1 MKSVLM
7 KVAISL
13 IVFISCSNVN
23 ATITRYENTD
33 TNSLVYGY
41 YDFDDVL
48 NTFSNITLKA
58 NFTKLSGPS
67 EANLD
72 TIQRPLQDSDAYNM
86 SGSVITEGSRPDT
99 YYRFSTGSILFKEI
113 PQTLV
118 VSTFERWEI
127 IKDGAVIDY
136 VSGFTA
142 PDFMAEF
149 VDFTAKPGNV
159 SNVPEPE
166 VISLLAICP
175 MILLAR
181 RRKQQK

>member
-7 KVAISL
+7 KTVVSL
-13 IVFISCSNVN
+13 IVLISCSNAN
-23 ATITRYENTD
+23 ATITRYENTN

-58 NFTKLSGPS
+58 NFTKLNGPS
-67 EANLD
+67 EVYLD
-72 TIQRPLQDSDAYNM
+72 TIQGPSQDSDAYNM
-86 SGSVITEGSRPDT
+86 SGSFITAGSRSDT
-99 YYRFSTGSILFKEI
+99 YYRFSSGSILFKEM
-113 PQTLV
+113 PNTLA
-118 VSTFERWEI
+118 VSIFERWEI
-127 IKDGAVIDY
+127 IISGAVIDY
-136 VSGFTA
+136 VSGFDA
-142 PDFMAEF
+142 PDFMPEF
-149 VDFTAKPGNV
+149 VDFTERPGNV